1 MNKQTVGVISFGVGL
16 LSGIGIGILIGK
28 IYFEDFYNEKLNR
41 VMAEV
46 DGKINDIIYAHEDV
60 QEETYD
66 RSEVNVSEEDLPGII
81 DDLIERKQHIKV
93 IGVDQASDEEYGSH
107 PAKIATPGHD
117 GVDYKA
123 YGDRV
128 KKNHYTPEDDGYAE
142 EEHPV
147 DSDEDDGGEVNEE
160 DFTETYE
167 ERIENEIKESSEMD
181 EKYRKE
187 HKGQIIPITE
197 AEFHSPCP
205 EVLYPH
211 EDLYYFSDGKLC
223 DDDGNDLEVIEE
235 YLGDRPGKFGWFDN
249 DEPIIFIRNNVL
261 EKDYQVNKEH
271 CTRAEWG

>member
-16 LSGIGIGILIGK
+16 LSGIGIGLLIGK
-28 IYFEDFYNEKLNR
+28 TYFEDLYNEKLNR
-41 VMAEV
+41 KMTEV
-46 DGKINDIIYAHEDV
+46 NSKINDIIYANKDD
-60 QEETYD
+60 QEEAYD

-107 PAKIATPGHD
+107 PAKMATPWAD
-117 GVDYKA
+117 GVNYKA

-128 KKNHYTPEDDGYAE
+128 KKRNNTPEDDDYAE

-147 DSDEDDGGEVNEE
+147 DSDEDDGEVNEE
-160 DFTETYE
+160 DCMETYA
-167 ERIENEIKESSEMD
+167 ERIESEIKESSEMD

-223 DDDGNDLEVIEE
+223 DDDGNDLEEIEE

>member
-16 LSGIGIGILIGK
+16 LSGIGIGLLIGK
-28 IYFEDFYNEKLNR
+28 TYFEDLYNEKLNR
-41 VMAEV
+41 KMTEV
-46 DGKINDIIYAHEDV
+46 NSKINDIIYANKDD
-60 QEETYD
+60 QEEAYD
-66 RSEVNVSEEDLPGII
+66 RSEVNVSEEDLPGVL
-81 DDLIERKQHIKV
+81 DDLIERKQRIKV

-107 PAKIATPGHD
+107 PAKMATPWAD
-117 GVDYKA
+117 GVNYKA

-128 KKNHYTPEDDGYAE
+128 KKRNNTPEDDDYAE

-147 DSDEDDGGEVNEE
+147 DSDEDDGEVNEE
-160 DFTETYE
+160 DCMETYA
-167 ERIENEIKESSEMD
+167 ERIESEIKESSEMD

-223 DDDGNDLEVIEE
+223 DDDGNDLEVIED

>member
-16 LSGIGIGILIGK
+16 LSGIGIGLLIGK
-28 IYFEDFYNEKLNR
+28 NYFEGIYNEKLNR
-41 VMAEV
+41 KMTEV
-46 DGKINDIIYAHEDV
+46 NSKINDIIYAHKDI

-93 IGVDQASDEEYGSH
+93 IGVDQASDDEYGSH

-128 KKNHYTPEDDGYAE
+128 KKNHYTPEDDDYAE

-147 DSDEDDGGEVNEE
+147 DSDEDDGEVNEE

>member
-16 LSGIGIGILIGK
+16 LSGIGIGLLIGK
-28 IYFEDFYNEKLNR
+28 TYFEDLYNEKLNR
-41 VMAEV
+41 AMAKV
-46 DGKINDIIYAHEDV
+46 DGKINDIIYAHKDV

-66 RSEVNVSEEDLPGII
+66 QSEVNVSEEDLPGII

-93 IGVDQASDEEYGSH
+93 IGIDQASDEEYGSH
-107 PAKIATPGHD
+107 PAKIATPWED
-117 GVDYKA
+117 GVNYKE

-128 KKNHYTPEDDGYAE
+128 KKRNNTPEDDYYAE

-147 DSDEDDGGEVNEE
+147 DSDEDDGEVNEE
-160 DFTETYE
+160 DCMETYA

-205 EVLYPH
+205 DVLYPH

-223 DDDGNDLEVIEE
+223 DDDGNDLEVIED

>member
-1 MNKQTVGVISFGVGL
+1 MNKQTVGVVSFGVGL
-16 LSGIGIGILIGK
+16 LSGIGIGLLIGK
-28 IYFEDFYNEKLNR
+28 TYFEDLYNEKLNR
-41 VMAEV
+41 AMAKV
-46 DGKINDIIYAHEDV
+46 DGKINDIIYAHKDV

-66 RSEVNVSEEDLPGII
+66 QSEVNVSEEDLPGII

-107 PAKIATPGHD
+107 PAKMATPWAD
-117 GVDYKA
+117 GVNYKA

-128 KKNHYTPEDDGYAE
+128 KKRNNTPEDDDYAE

-147 DSDEDDGGEVNEE
+147 DSDEDDGEVNEE
-160 DFTETYE
+160 DCMETYA
-167 ERIENEIKESSEMD
+167 ERIESEIKESSEMD

-223 DDDGNDLEVIEE
+223 DDDGNDLEVIED

>member
-1 MNKQTVGVISFGVGL
+1 
-16 LSGIGIGILIGK
+16 
-28 IYFEDFYNEKLNR
+28 
-41 VMAEV
+41 
-46 DGKINDIIYAHEDV
+46 
-60 QEETYD
+60 
-66 RSEVNVSEEDLPGII
+66 
-81 DDLIERKQHIKV
+81 IKV

-107 PAKIATPGHD
+107 PAKLATPWAD
-117 GVDYKA
+117 GVNYKA

-128 KKNHYTPEDDGYAE
+128 KKRNNTPEDDDYAE

-147 DSDEDDGGEVNEE
+147 DSDEDDGEVNEE
-160 DFTETYE
+160 DCMETYA
-167 ERIENEIKESSEMD
+167 ERIESEIKESSEMD

-223 DDDGNDLEVIEE
+223 DDDGNDLEVIED

>member
-16 LSGIGIGILIGK
+16 LSGIGIGLLIGK
-28 IYFEDFYNEKLNR
+28 TYFEDLYNEKLNR
-41 VMAEV
+41 ALSKV
-46 DGKINDIIYAHEDV
+46 DGKINDIIYAHKDV

-66 RSEVNVSEEDLPGII
+66 QSEVNVSEEDLPGII

-107 PAKIATPGHD
+107 PAKIATPWCD
-117 GVDYKA
+117 GVNYKE

-128 KKNHYTPEDDGYAE
+128 KKSHYITEDDDSAE

-147 DSDEDDGGEVNEE
+147 DSDEDDGEVNEE
-160 DFTETYE
+160 DCMETYA

-223 DDDGNDLEVIEE
+223 DDDGNDLEVIED

>member
-16 LSGIGIGILIGK
+16 LSGIGIGLLIGK
-28 IYFEDFYNEKLNR
+28 TYFEDLYNEKLNR
-41 VMAEV
+41 AMAKV
-46 DGKINDIIYAHEDV
+46 DGKINDIIYAHKDV

-66 RSEVNVSEEDLPGII
+66 QSEVNVSEEDLPGII

-107 PAKIATPGHD
+107 PAKMATPWAD
-117 GVDYKA
+117 GVNYKA

-128 KKNHYTPEDDGYAE
+128 KKRNNTPEDDDYAE

-147 DSDEDDGGEVNEE
+147 DSDEDDGEVNEE
-160 DFTETYE
+160 DCMETYA
-167 ERIENEIKESSEMD
+167 ERIESEIKESSEMD

-223 DDDGNDLEVIEE
+223 DDDGNDLEVIED

>member
-16 LSGIGIGILIGK
+16 LSGIGIGLLIGK
-28 IYFEDFYNEKLNR
+28 TYFEDLYNEKLNR
-41 VMAEV
+41 KMTEV
-46 DGKINDIIYAHEDV
+46 NSKINDIIYANKDD
-60 QEETYD
+60 QEEAYD

-107 PAKIATPGHD
+107 PAKIATPWSD
-117 GVDYKA
+117 GVNYKA

-128 KKNHYTPEDDGYAE
+128 KKRNNTPENDDYAE

-147 DSDEDDGGEVNEE
+147 DSDEDDGEVNEE
-160 DFTETYE
+160 DCMETYA

-211 EDLYYFSDGKLC
+211 EDIYYFSDGKLC
-223 DDDGNDLEVIEE
+223 DDDGNDLEVIED

>member
-16 LSGIGIGILIGK
+16 LSGIGIGFLIGK
-28 IYFEDFYNEKLNR
+28 NYFEDIYNEKLNS
-41 VMAEV
+41 VLSEV
-46 DGKINDIIYAHEDV
+46 DGKINDIIYAHKDV
-60 QEETYD
+60 QEETYN

-93 IGVDQASDEEYGSH
+93 IGVDQASDEEYGSR

-128 KKNHYTPEDDGYAE
+128 KKNHYTPEDDDYAE

-147 DSDEDDGGEVNEE
+147 DSDEDDGEVNEE

>member
-1 MNKQTVGVISFGVGL
+1 MNKQTVGVVSFGVGL
-16 LSGIGIGILIGK
+16 LSGIGIGLLIGK
-28 IYFEDFYNEKLNR
+28 TYFEDLYNEKLNR
-41 VMAEV
+41 AMAKV
-46 DGKINDIIYAHEDV
+46 DGKINDIIYAHKDV

-66 RSEVNVSEEDLPGII
+66 QSEVNVSEEDLPGII

-107 PAKIATPGHD
+107 PAKLATPWAD
-117 GVDYKA
+117 GVNYKA

-128 KKNHYTPEDDGYAE
+128 KKRNNTPENDDYAE

-147 DSDEDDGGEVNEE
+147 DSDEDDGEVNEE
-160 DFTETYE
+160 DCMETYA

-223 DDDGNDLEVIEE
+223 DDDGNDLEVIED

>member
-1 MNKQTVGVISFGVGL
+1 L
-16 LSGIGIGILIGK
+16 
-28 IYFEDFYNEKLNR
+28 YNEKLNR
-41 VMAEV
+41 AMAKV
-46 DGKINDIIYAHEDV
+46 DGKINDIIYAHKDV
-60 QEETYD
+60 QEETYNQ
-66 RSEVNVSEEDLPGII
+66 SEVNVSEEDLPGII

-93 IGVDQASDEEYGSH
+93 VGVDQDSDEEYGSH
-107 PAKIATPGHD
+107 PAKLATPWAD
-117 GVDYKA
+117 GVNYKE

-128 KKNHYTPEDDGYAE
+128 KKRNNTPEDDYYAE

-147 DSDEDDGGEVNEE
+147 DSDEDDGEVNEE
-160 DFTETYE
+160 DCMETYA

-211 EDLYYFSDGKLC
+211 EDIYYFSDGKLC
-223 DDDGNDLEVIEE
+223 DDDGNDLEVIED

>member
-28 IYFEDFYNEKLNR
+28 NYFEDFYNEKLNR

-46 DGKINDIIYAHEDV
+46 DGKINDIIYDHKDV

-117 GVDYKA
+117 GVNYKE

-128 KKNHYTPEDDGYAE
+128 KKNHYNPEDDYYAE

-147 DSDEDDGGEVNEE
+147 DSDEDDGEVNEE
-160 DFTETYE
+160 DCMETYA

-223 DDDGNDLEVIEE
+223 DDDGNDLEVIED